1 MGGGTKLSEEAHL
14 TGSIRAFVA
23 NQVNVAISRFLGYTV
38 KSLNVPPRI
47 GFDWFAPLKQWIL
60 LICLVTRNFVWN
72 PQIYSSNILRFDS
85 NVHPQMC
92 FLNVPHMCLLN
103 APPDLTQMCLLKCA
117 SSMCLKCASS
127 MCLLN
132 VPPQKDEAR
141 PQIYA
146 GRKNKHGRP
155 VKGPKLLFMVHIH
168 TIFTEFT
175 HFCRKISLVAF
186 TRFGRHFLAKIWW
199 EEAPKHF
206 IGPGY
211 TFWYLNYYNQDCVD

>member
-1 MGGGTKLSEEAHL
+1 
-14 TGSIRAFVA
+14 
-23 NQVNVAISRFLGYTV
+23 
-38 KSLNVPPRI
+38 
-47 GFDWFAPLKQWIL
+47 
-60 LICLVTRNFVWN
+60 
-72 PQIYSSNILRFDS
+72 
-85 NVHPQMC
+85 MC

-103 APPDLTQMCLLKCA
+103 VPPDLTQMCFFNVPQ
-117 SSMCLKCASS
+117 

-155 VKGPKLLFMVHIH
+155 VEGPKLLFMVHIH

-175 HFCRKISLVAF
+175 HFCREISLVAI

-206 IGPGY
+206 IGPG
-211 TFWYLNYYNQDCVD
+211 L